1 VAAHPDDEVL
11 GAGGLISMLAASRAR
26 LRLVAV
32 TNGERSHQGH
42 GSPAALARR
51 RTTET
56 VAARKLEAAP
66 A

>member
-1 VAAHPDDEVL
+1 ML
-11 GAGGLISMLAASRAR
+11 GASRAR